1 MQVHVYH
8 VPDFVGEP
16 CESEEMAPV
25 WFSYAD
31 IPYGTYYHQPYFTP
45 LWQILFCIA
54 DCIILWN
61 VLDTGR
67 CAHKVPVRNLGE
79 PKFLNGQ

>member
-1 MQVHVYH
+1 LQVHVYH

-31 IPYGTYYHQPYFTP
+31 IPYGTYYHQAYFTP

-61 VLDTGR
+61 VLDTGC